1 MSYKFIFNNKKLG
14 EINEQDLQ
22 SLITNQVAEGW
33 YIEYKRQMPSQSPKI
48 AAILKIAASL
58 AAFANSRGG
67 YYIVG
72 IEDDENNIANDV
84 CGFDNE
90 SNLKEK
96 IQGIVTKNVFPT
108 PFFESHIV
116 NLENGKIVLIVEVTE
131 GFETPYLCSDGKV
144 YVRQGEARDPIA
156 EKDRYLYQKLI
167 DKGSKLKEKI
177 DDFSTNP
184 YLDIYKETNYL
195 GIKTGTKPLIE
206 IYIYTQPMIA
216 LFLKIFLAQNLK
228 KNYTK
233 FLIMKLNA

>member
-1 MSYKFIFNNKKLG
+1 MSENASTTTTTYSADFICTYKLMDNDDDRNIMYQIQILQAFGMQNFDQD
-14 EINEQDLQ
+14 EINE
-22 SLITNQVAEGW
+22 
-33 YIEYKRQMPSQSPKI
+33 K
-48 AAILKIAASL
+48 
-58 AAFANSRGG
+58 
-67 YYIVG
+67 
-72 IEDDENNIANDV
+72 
-84 CGFDNE
+84 
-90 SNLKEK
+90 
-96 IQGIVTKNVFPT
+96 
-108 PFFESHIV
+108 
-116 NLENGKIVLIVEVTE
+116 VLH
-131 GFETPYLCSDGKV
+131 
-144 YVRQGEARDPIA
+144 
-156 EKDRYLYQKLI
+156 LYQKLI